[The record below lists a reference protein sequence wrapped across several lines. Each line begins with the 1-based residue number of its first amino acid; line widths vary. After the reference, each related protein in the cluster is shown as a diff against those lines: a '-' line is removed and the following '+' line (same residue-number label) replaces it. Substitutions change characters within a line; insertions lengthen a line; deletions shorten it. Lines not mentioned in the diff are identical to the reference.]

1 MKTQKSS
8 KKSSKTNVSK
18 PTNTSN
24 AQGVKVTKT
33 RTVGAHVPASQQCEH
48 KSAKHHSRG
57 KCCSCYNR
65 ARNSKAKKSVSK
77 KKAVKKSVAK

>member
-8 KKSSKTNVSK
+8 TKSSSK

-24 AQGVKVTKT
+24 AQGVKVAKD

-57 KCCSCYNR
+57 KCVSCYNA
-65 ARNSKAKKSVSK
+65 ARNKKSATK
-77 KKAVKKSVAK
+77 KKAAK